1 MCSYFQQ
8 EIGSREALARD
19 DILTLEVEKEISFK
33 QAGSKDGGAL
43 PFIQLSG
50 GLAASSAWYNN
61 SVPTCLGTVLRIP
74 VVPLAS
80 VLGPAATA

>member
-50 GLAASSAWYNN
+50 GLAASS
-61 SVPTCLGTVLRIP
+61 V
-74 VVPLAS
+74 
-80 VLGPAATA
+80 